1 MTAIVKEEKRMDN
14 QTKTYLQKYEE
25 HISGYKQYKMEN
37 AAIYTKTAKSETQK
51 Q

>member
-1 MTAIVKEEKRMDN
+1 MTALVKEEKRMDN

-25 HISGYKQYKMEN
+25 HISGYKKYKMEN
-37 AAIYTKTAKSETQK
+37 VALYTKTETREAQK